1 MKQIDHFD
9 RPQPRDDMEEG
20 ASMDDAV
27 DEALAARKVDRNAD
41 VSQGPTGE
49 ITNPETQYGDHFEDR
64 PETDPF
70 TPQHQDVETDAA
82 ITNDV

>member
-1 MKQIDHFD
+1 MKQIDHFG
-9 RPQPRDDMEEG
+9 RPQPRDEMEEG
-20 ASMDDAV
+20 ASVDNAV
-27 DEALAARKVDRNAD
+27 DEALAVRKVDRNTD

-49 ITNPETQYGDHFEDR
+49 ITNPETQDGDHFEDR

-70 TPQHQDVETDAA
+70 TPQHEEIETDAT